1 MAQSVHII
9 SKAGIRRIVELE
21 NASAMC
27 CIRPCPE
34 TMLTSGS
41 ASMMLSLAGAV
52 CGLAV
57 IASVASGHSSQT
69 AAEAMLSLT
78 RALRGTT
85 VDDGVGFSSQDM
97 EQ

>member
-1 MAQSVHII
+1 
-9 SKAGIRRIVELE
+9 
-21 NASAMC
+21 
-27 CIRPCPE
+27 
-34 TMLTSGS
+34 
-41 ASMMLSLAGAV
+41 MMLSLAGAV